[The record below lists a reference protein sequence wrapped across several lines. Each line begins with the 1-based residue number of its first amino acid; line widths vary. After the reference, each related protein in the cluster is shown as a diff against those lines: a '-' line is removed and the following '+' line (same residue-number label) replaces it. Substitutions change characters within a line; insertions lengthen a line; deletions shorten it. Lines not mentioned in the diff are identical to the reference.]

1 MRERYPGERRG
12 VTLTVPTLVG
22 GTQDGMW
29 VPEGPAQYI
38 FPREDARRRE
48 ERVTRYIQSTIGFS
62 DSLVRVKFYRPEK
75 MSEVEAGTLIWDRMV
90 AAYIGDIY
98 GV

>member
-1 MRERYPGERRG
+1 MREGYPGERRG
-12 VTLTVPTLVG
+12 ATLAVPTLVG
-22 GTQDGMW
+22 GAKDGTLIPDMDRYYYRA
-29 VPEGPAQYI
+29 EESG
-38 FPREDARRRE
+38 RELL
-48 ERVTRYIQSTIGFS
+48 YIQSTIGFS